1 MCPLAVRSFVLGLCL
16 LAGPLL
22 AATGIDW
29 TDEERT
35 YLQAKGTIRFC
46 VDPDWPPLEQIDGQ
60 GRHVGM
66 AADFLALMASRGQLT
81 LELVATADWTQSLE
95 RVQRGDCDL
104 LSLANATPEREVYLD
119 FTRPYLELP
128 IVVVTRADVQ
138 HIASIVQVADRPLG
152 ILKGFAA
159 QELFRAKYPG
169 IRLVEID
176 SYANGF
182 GRVQS
187 GELFGVLGNMAS
199 MGHLMQ
205 QNKVLDLK
213 IAGWTGEQAQLGIA
227 TRKDEPML
235 AQVFDKLVQ
244 SIGPRDTQAIMNRWL
259 AVRFEQGFDYR
270 LFWRTLIIA
279 ALVAG
284 LILAWA
290 ITLRRFNRRLRDAN
304 ARLAEANRRDALTGL
319 HNRIHLDHELPLR
332 LRLCSRNRLGLT
344 VAMVDV
350 DHFKRINDSFG
361 HPFGDA
367 SLQHVA
373 RLLAQSFRRE
383 SDLVAR
389 YGGEEFIVVIV
400 GTTADEAMAQLE
412 AFRGLVQR
420 SPILFAGEQAGL
432 TVSIGLHASVPL
444 ASETPERL
452 IQLAD
457 AALYQAKREGRDRVV
472 RSDAAVSGIVA

>member
-1 MCPLAVRSFVLGLCL
+1 MCPLAVRSIVLGLCL

-29 TDEERT
+29 TDEERA
-35 YLQAKGTIRFC
+35 YLQAKGSIRFC
-46 VDPDWPPLEQIDGQ
+46 VDPDWPPLEQIDAQ

-66 AADFLALMASRGQLT
+66 AADFLALMASRGQLS
-81 LELVATADWTQSLE
+81 LKLVATADWTQSLE
-95 RVQRGDCDL
+95 RVRHGDCDL

-128 IVVVTRADVQ
+128 IVVVTRGDVQ

-159 QELFRAKYPG
+159 QELFRSKYPG

-176 SYANGF
+176 SYADGF

-199 MGHLMQ
+199 MGHLLQ

-235 AQVFDKLVQ
+235 ARVFGKLAQ

-279 ALVAG
+279 VLVAG
-284 LILAWA
+284 LILIWA
-290 ITLRRFNRRLRDAN
+290 ITLRRLNLRLHDAN

-332 LRLCSRNRLGLT
+332 LRLCSRNQLGMT
-344 VAMVDV
+344 VAMIDV

-373 RLLAQSFRRE
+373 QLLAQSFRRE
-383 SDLVAR
+383 SDLIVR

-400 GTTADEAMAQLE
+400 GATADEAMAQLE

-420 SPILFAGEQAGL
+420 SPIMFAGEQARL
-432 TVSIGLHASVPL
+432 TVSIGFHAGVPL

-472 RSDAAVSGIVA
+472 RSDAAVSGIVS